1 MRDII
6 ALACTECKRRNYSTT
21 KNKKKT
27 SERLEFSKYCRFCR
41 KHTGHRKKRREPRE
55 RSEPATRRA
64 SERVGGSGGA
74 KPPGG
79 YVRRGEAPRRILGQ

>member
-27 SERLEFSKYCRFCR
+27 TERLELKKFCPFCR
-41 KHTGHRKKRREPRE
+41 THTAHRETK
-55 RSEPATRRA
+55 
-64 SERVGGSGGA
+64 
-74 KPPGG
+74 
-79 YVRRGEAPRRILGQ
+79 